1 MLGVA
6 PVSGALLDMSA
17 YSVQPTLLASSVDL
31 GPRVSYHNIQ
41 GGGMVYPIPGGI
53 EIGPGA
59 GVAMIQVAAVITP
72 IMDIS
77 VTWLEDWMDF

>member
-1 MLGVA
+1 
-6 PVSGALLDMSA
+6 
-17 YSVQPTLLASSVDL
+17 
-31 GPRVSYHNIQ
+31 
-41 GGGMVYPIPGGI
+41 MVYPIPGGI